1 MMDNAIRGEDH
12 RLASGS
18 AAVLLFI
25 VMALVM
31 TACGSGGV
39 ATTGEAAPGMTVT
52 GGAAIDAAAGTPTDA
67 AASTT
72 SAGAVPVMPNL
83 SEADVEA
90 VTAAAAAA
98 YEKSFGDGSGAEVVW
113 GPNIISDWALIGM
126 ENFSGQA
133 GKDVLLYREGGQWV
147 VRDMGQG
154 LAAKWNEKTP
164 AGLWPSM

>member
-1 MMDNAIRGEDH
+1 MMDNAIRGEDQ

-18 AAVLLFI
+18 AAVLLFF

-39 ATTGEAAPGMTVT
+39 TTTGEAAPGMTVT
-52 GGAAIDAAAGTPTDA
+52 GGAAVEAAAGAPTD

-90 VTAAAAAA
+90 VTAAATAA

-147 VRDMGQG
+147 VKDMGQG

>member
-52 GGAAIDAAAGTPTDA
+52 GRAAVEAAAGAPTD

-147 VRDMGQG
+147 VKDMGQG

>member
-1 MMDNAIRGEDH
+1 MMDDAIRGEDQ
-12 RLASGS
+12 RPASGS

-39 ATTGEAAPGMTVT
+39 ATTGEAAPGTTVT
-52 GGAAIDAAAGTPTDA
+52 GGAAVEAAAGTPTDA
-67 AASTT
+67 ASTT
-72 SAGAVPVMPNL
+72 GAGAVPVMPNL

-113 GPNIISDWALIGM
+113 GPNIIYDWALIGM

-147 VRDMGQG
+147 VKDMGQD
-154 LAAKWNEKTP
+154 LSAKWNEKTP